1 MNKYNLEEGD
11 VVLCTVEKID
21 GTIVFVKI
29 DGNGQGSIITS
40 EIAPGRIRNLRAY
53 VVPKK
58 KIVCK
63 VLRITDRGNIH
74 LSLRRVTLKEKKEVL
89 EQNKQEKR
97 SSSILKSVL
106 GEKTKDIIKKIKE
119 DSSVSEFLEDSKQDS
134 KDLEKLVGKKDTEKI
149 LEIINIEKSKKAVIK
164 KDFQFKTA
172 QPNGLE
178 LIKKILNLKGRL
190 SEGNRLGVLAD
201 AEIKY
206 VSAGKYSIKVEADD
220 MKKADHKL
228 QEVLK
233 EIEIQAKKN
242 KVEFSLKKR

>member
-1 MNKYNLEEGD
+1 MEKYNLEEGD

-29 DGNGQGSIITS
+29 ENNGQGSIITS

-63 VLRITDRGNIH
+63 VLRITDSGNVH

-106 GEKTKDIIKKIKE
+106 GEKTKDIIEKIKKQ
-119 DSSVSEFLEDSKQDS
+119 SSISEFLENSKQDS
-134 KDLEKLVGKKDTEKI
+134 KNLEKLVGKKDSEKI
-149 LEIINIEKSKKAVIK
+149 LEIIKIDKSKKSIIK
-164 KDFQFKTA
+164 KDFQFKTTES
-172 QPNGLE
+172 NGLK
-178 LIKKILNLKGRL
+178 LIKKILVSND
-190 SEGNRLGVLAD
+190 S
-201 AEIKY
+201 EIKY
-206 VSAGKYSIKVEADD
+206 ISAGKYSIKVEADD
-220 MKKADHKL
+220 MKKANQKI

-233 EIEIQAKKN
+233 EIETQAKKN
-242 KVEFSLKKR
+242 KVEFKIKGKS

>member
-119 DSSVSEFLEDSKQDS
+119 KSSISEFLEQSKQDS
-134 KDLEKLVGKKDTEKI
+134 KDLENLVGKKDTEKI

-164 KDFQFKTA
+164 KDFQFKTT

-206 VSAGKYSIKVEADD
+206 VSAGKYSIKVGGDD

-233 EIEIQAKKN
+233 EIEIQAKKS
-242 KVEFSLKKR
+242 KVEFSLKKK